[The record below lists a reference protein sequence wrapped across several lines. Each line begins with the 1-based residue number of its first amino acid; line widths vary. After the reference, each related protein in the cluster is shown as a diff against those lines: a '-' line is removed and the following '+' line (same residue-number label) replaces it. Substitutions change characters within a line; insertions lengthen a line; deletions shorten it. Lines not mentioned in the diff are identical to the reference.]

1 VNKISFVSPYRD
13 LTAAVRKIAEE
24 MGIGLDI
31 VEGIMTEDGW
41 MGAEGARPETLS
53 LGDIVVSR
61 GGTAYHLARAYKLPV
76 VTIDP
81 GPFDLLECCREAKRY
96 SENIALT
103 YFQRPVGLDL
113 IADVLGITI
122 TPLTIKTI
130 RELETRI
137 ELLSREGNYCVV
149 GGGPSTLYAQKYGV
163 PNVFLRTSPDSIREA
178 LKRADELASLH
189 QEVKRRANRL
199 ETILGCSY
207 EGVIAVDSSGDI
219 DIFNK
224 AAERI
229 LGITA
234 QSAMGKKAAEVI
246 PGSRLVEVLENGQAQ
261 LNQVQSVHGVRI
273 VTNRQAIL
281 DGDDIAGAVA
291 TFQEE
296 SSIRQIEHKLRKEST
311 EGQFRAKLTLE
322 DILGQSE
329 VIKQKKDLA
338 RKFASS
344 DLTVFINGFSG
355 TGKELFAQGIHNAS
369 RRAKGPFVAI
379 NCGALPQ
386 SLLESELFG
395 YAEGAFTGA
404 KRSGKAGLFELAHN
418 GSIFLDEIDAMPLD
432 MQGRLLRV
440 LQEREV
446 LRVGA
451 EGIIP
456 VDIRVIAASN
466 KPPKTLLEQK
476 LIRED
481 LYYRLN
487 VLYLEIPPLRERKED
502 IPLLCAHFLPEK
514 KRESAAN
521 LIADMMPYLQK
532 YPWPGNVRELLN
544 FIQRLTFFLD
554 ERLAGE
560 DPHSLLAVIAPDLLP
575 AIEPER
581 TACEDDFR
589 AKIASQEEALIE
601 EAIKECGNLAE
612 AAEKLGLPKTT
623 LWRKLRKMKERE

>member
-1 VNKISFVSPYRD
+1 MNRISLISPYRD
-13 LTAAVRKIAEE
+13 LSNAVRQIAEE
-24 MGIGLDI
+24 MGIPLDI
-31 VEGIMTEDGW
+31 IEGVMTEDGW
-41 MGAEGARPETLS
+41 MGTGEAQPGIQN
-53 LGDIVVSR
+53 LGDILVSR
-61 GGTAYHLARAYKLPV
+61 GGTAYHLGKTYKLPV

-96 SENIALT
+96 SNNIALT
-103 YFQRPVGLDL
+103 YFQQPVGLDL

-130 RELETRI
+130 KELETRI
-137 ELLSREGNYCVV
+137 ELLAREGNYCVV

-178 LKRADELASLH
+178 LKRANELANLH
-189 QEVKRRANRL
+189 HEVKQRANRL
-199 ETILGCSY
+199 EAILECSY
-207 EGVIAVDSSGDI
+207 EGVIAVDSSGEI

-229 LGITA
+229 LGIKA
-234 QSAMGKKAAEVI
+234 QEAMGKKAADAI
-246 PGSRLVEVLENGQAQ
+246 PGTRLPEVLADGKAQ
-261 LNQVQSVHGVRI
+261 LNQLQSVHGVRI

-281 DGDDIAGAVA
+281 DGDRVAGAVA

-296 SSIRQIEHKLRKEST
+296 SSIRQIEHKLRKEAT
-311 EGQFRAKLTLE
+311 EGQFRAKLTLD
-322 DILGQSE
+322 DILGQSA

-344 DLTVFINGFSG
+344 DLTVFVNGFSG

-404 KRSGKAGLFELAHN
+404 KRSGKAGLFEMAHN

-466 KPPKTLLEQK
+466 KTPKTLLEK
-476 LIRED
+476 NLIRED

-502 IPLLCAHFLPEK
+502 IPLLCANFLPEK
-514 KRESAAN
+514 KRDTAAG
-521 LIADMMPYLQK
+521 LLKEIMPFLQK
-532 YPWPGNVRELLN
+532 YSWPGNVRELLN
-544 FIQRLTFFLD
+544 FIQRLSFFLD
-554 ERLAGE
+554 DRTEGE
-560 DPHSLLAVIAPDLLP
+560 DPYSLLAVIAPDLLP
-575 AIEPER
+575 AVEPEQ
-581 TACEDDFR
+581 TACDDGFR

-601 EAIKECGNLAE
+601 EAIRECGNLAE
-612 AAEKLGLPKTT
+612 AAERLGLPKTT
-623 LWRKLRKMKERE
+623 LWRKLRKMKGPE